1 VTQAYSCGCDSEL
14 TDFIRRE
21 EFLTYGG
28 RVSFS
33 RKILLQRFIYDL
45 YKINILFYESIRLKN
60 IKIDFIFILE

>member
-1 VTQAYSCGCDSEL
+1 M
-14 TDFIRRE
+14 
-21 EFLTYGG
+21 TYGG